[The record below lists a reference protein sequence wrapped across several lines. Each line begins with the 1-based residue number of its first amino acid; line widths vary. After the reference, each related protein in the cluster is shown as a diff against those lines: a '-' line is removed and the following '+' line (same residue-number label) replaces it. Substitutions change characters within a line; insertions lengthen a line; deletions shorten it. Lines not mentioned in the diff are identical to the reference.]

1 MTPITIEQELLKV
14 CPKLYLGCIE
24 CNVVTEPQN
33 KALWQLLQQET
44 ETLGAKLQPE
54 AVNALPNIARTR
66 AAYKALGKDPSRYR
80 PAAEALI
87 RRIAQ
92 GKGIYQLNNVV
103 DALNLVSV
111 TTGFSIGGYDVHKLQ
126 GAVMLG
132 TGNENEPYEAI
143 GRGTLNIA
151 GLPVFRDELG
161 AFGTPTSDSERAKVT
176 LQTTRFLMIIV
187 NFNGNQ
193 GVQQAMQQAV
203 NLLTLYAG
211 ASETE
216 TAVIG

>member
-1 MTPITIEQELLKV
+1 MTPISIESALLQV
-14 CPKLYLGCIE
+14 CPLLCLGCIE
-24 CNVVTEPQN
+24 CNVVTEPLN
-33 KALWQLLQQET
+33 EALWQLLQQEAA
-44 ETLGAKLQPE
+44 TLGAKLQPE
-54 AVNALPNIARTR
+54 QVNALPNIAQTR

-111 TTGFSIGGYDVHKLQ
+111 TTGFSIGGYDAHNIHGTVT
-126 GAVMLG
+126 LG

-151 GLPVFRDELG
+151 GLPVFRDEQG

-176 LQTTRFLMIIV
+176 MQTTRFLMVIV
-187 NFNGNQ
+187 SFNGKQ
-193 GVQQAMQQAV
+193 GVPQAMQQAV
-203 NLLTLYAG
+203 SLLTLYAG
-211 ASETE
+211 ATKIETLLL
-216 TAVIG
+216 